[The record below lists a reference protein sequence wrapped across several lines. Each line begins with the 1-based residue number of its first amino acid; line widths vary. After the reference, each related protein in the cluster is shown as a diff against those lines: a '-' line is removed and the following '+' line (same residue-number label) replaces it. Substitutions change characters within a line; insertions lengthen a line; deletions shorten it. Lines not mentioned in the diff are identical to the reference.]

1 MIPIHVLLNR
11 IWWDKEFGKGIF
23 EIGYYDRMERK
34 IIRVSLEKI
43 LLEMRNHA
51 TFQLMD
57 VNEELQTIPFHRVR
71 EVYKD
76 WDLIWSRSHWSMSE
90 SVVLKKEKYLN
101 EGMIT
106 I

>member
-1 MIPIHVLLNR
+1 MIPIHELLNKIR
-11 IWWDKEFGKGIF
+11 WDSEFGKGIF

-34 IIRVSLEKI
+34 IIRVPFEKI
-43 LLEMRNHA
+43 LLEKGNHA

-76 WDLIWSRSHWSMSE
+76 GDLIWSRSH
-90 SVVLKKEKYLN
+90 
-101 EGMIT
+101 
-106 I
+106 